1 MDVLC
6 NHGGDIVHALNA
18 NVYGNGT
25 QTVVLAHGFGSD
37 QTVWYY
43 LIPYL
48 ACYFKVLVYDLVFSA
63 NVDPK
68 LYNQTKYSNFNGYT
82 DDLICLLDELNV
94 KNTIYVGQSMSAMI
108 GCVASIKRPEIFQQ
122 VVLLSGSPRDKIDMY
137 LLNGK
142 GYNGGFERPQ
152 LNQVFKEIDEDF
164 PNWVK
169 SFAPAA
175 VGVNITTA
183 VTKFEPSLG
192 RMKPRIALSV
202 AKTVFLSDPR
212 RILPRVSVPSFIIQ
226 SEKDYIVPKSIA
238 FYIKRNLRGPA
249 KVKILK
255 TEGHFPQLTAYPMLQ
270 KVLKQVLH
278 INR

>member
-6 NHGGDIVHALNA
+6 NHGGYIVHALNA
-18 NVYGNGT
+18 NVYGNGN
-25 QTVVLAHGFGSD
+25 QTVVLAHGLGSD
-37 QTVWYY
+37 QTVWHY
-43 LIPYL
+43 LIPYMV
-48 ACYFKVLVYDLVFSA
+48 CYFKVVVYDLVFSA
-63 NVDPK
+63 NVDPN
-68 LYNQTKYSNFNGYT
+68 LYNQTKYSNFNGYA

-94 KNTIYVGQSMSAMI
+94 KNTIYVGHSMSAMI
-108 GCVASIKRPEIFQQ
+108 GCVASIKRPELFQQ
-122 VVLLSGSPRDKIDMY
+122 LVLLSGSPRY
-137 LLNGK
+137 LNGK

-169 SFAPAA
+169 SIAPTA
-175 VGVNITTA
+175 VGVNSTTA
-183 VTKFEPSLG
+183 IAKFERSLG

-202 AKTVFLSDPR
+202 AKTVFLSDLR

-226 SEKDYIVPKSIA
+226 SEKDYVVPKSIA
-238 FYIKRNLRGPA
+238 FYIKRNLGGPA

-278 INR
+278 IKQVQ